1 MAETEIIK
9 KLCNELNGDLVTDNF
24 CVVKVGGGYPELQ
37 IRSGLKGVWLGFYHE
52 DVEEDVAGNEFKRI
66 SSGGVFDQIYGGE
79 FGELECVGKNPK
91 ICKLSGKDE
100 DVIIIKE
107 ESPNLD
113 KEDIDVRVR
122 HKGRGIADFHLS
134 KKLY

>member
-1 MAETEIIK
+1 MVETEIIK

-24 CVVKVGGGYPELQ
+24 CVVKVGGGYPELR
-37 IRSGLKGVWLGFYHE
+37 IGSGLLKGVWLGFYHE
-52 DVEEDVAGNEFKRI
+52 NVADNEFKRI
-66 SSGGVFDQIYGGE
+66 SSGWVFNQLCGGE
-79 FGELECVGKNPK
+79 FDKLKCMGRNPRICV
-91 ICKLSGKDE
+91 LSGKEDE